1 MSPEVFRKRRRVI
14 VFIFAIAL
22 ILLCVGVVIYRSDQS
37 RRHQQSLLEK
47 QQEEFAKTA
56 TADPILKVLP
66 YGSLDYNI
74 TPTFER
80 VNNSRELVVVI
91 SVILTGADYR
101 ESPQAIQ
108 NTVDQKEAAALNYI
122 RSKGFDPSKYHI
134 QYSVPAH

>member
-1 MSPEVFRKRRRVI
+1 VCRCGDLSLRSIPQAS
-14 VFIFAIAL
+14 AI
-22 ILLCVGVVIYRSDQS
+22 S
-37 RRHQQSLLEK
+37 
-47 QQEEFAKTA
+47 F
-56 TADPILKVLP
+56 P